1 MSDAILTRRAPAPER
16 HRTIRPAGILGTGH
30 HLPAEVVTNATVAER
45 LGVDEKWI
53 VKRTGVKARRRA
65 AEGERMTD
73 LAVAAARVAMGDAG
87 VDAGEIDLVL
97 VATMSQ
103 DDLCPNAA
111 PVVAEALG
119 ATRAGAIDVGAACT
133 GWLAALSLAAS
144 QVEVHR
150 ADTVLVIGAEVL
162 TRITD
167 PNDRNTAAIF
177 GDGAAAAIVGPS
189 ANPADDGGIGSIAL
203 YTDGSMAE
211 CLVVRRDDPFFRM
224 DGVSTF
230 KAAVAGLSDASREA
244 CRRAGLTLDDIDLFV
259 YHQANARILAAVADK
274 LEVPP
279 AKVADYVAETANTS
293 AASIPLTLSLLR
305 ADGRL
310 RRGQKVLLGG
320 VGAGFTW
327 GAGVIEWE
335 LD

>member
-1 MSDAILTRRAPAPER
+1 MSDATLARRAAAPARPS
-16 HRTIRPAGILGTGH
+16 TLRPAAILGTGH
-30 HLPAEVVTNATVAER
+30 HLPAEVVPNATVAER

-53 VKRTGVKARRRA
+53 VKRTGVLTRRRA
-65 AEGERMTD
+65 SDDERMTD
-73 LAVAAARVAMGDAG
+73 LAVHAGRRALTDAG
-87 VDAGEIDLVL
+87 VDAADVDLIL

-103 DDLCPNAA
+103 DDICPNAA

-119 ATRAGAIDVGAACT
+119 ATRAGAIDCGAACT
-133 GWLAALSLAAS
+133 GWLAALSLASS
-144 QVEVHR
+144 QVETHR

-167 PNDRNTAAIF
+167 QSDRNTAALF
-177 GDGAAAAIVGPS
+177 GDGAAAAVVGPS
-189 ANPADDGGIGSIAL
+189 ANPAGGGVGPIKL

-230 KAAVAGLSDASREA
+230 KAAVAGLSDATHEA

-259 YHQANARILAAVADK
+259 YHQANARILAAVADR

-293 AASIPLTLSLLR
+293 AASIPLTLCLLR
-305 ADGRL
+305 GDGRL
-310 RRGQKVLLGG
+310 RRGQKVLIGA